1 MTNREYITAVTSK
14 FNFSD
19 ADIEVL
25 FENQKETIDP
35 DAECDVKAAKTAI
48 VREIATIL
56 PLYNVSEGGY
66 SISWNFD
73 ALRLWYRMACAELGI
88 IPEGMSPTVKSVSVW

>member
-1 MTNREYITAVTSK
+1 MTNREYITAVTAK

-19 ADIEVL
+19 TDLAVL
-25 FENQKETIDP
+25 FENQKATLDP
-35 DAECDVKAAKTAI
+35 DAECDVKVAKTAI
-48 VREIATIL
+48 VNEIASIL

-73 ALRLWYRMACAELGI
+73 AIKLWYRMACAELGI
-88 IPEGMSPTVKSVSVW
+88 IPEGMSPTLKSVNVW